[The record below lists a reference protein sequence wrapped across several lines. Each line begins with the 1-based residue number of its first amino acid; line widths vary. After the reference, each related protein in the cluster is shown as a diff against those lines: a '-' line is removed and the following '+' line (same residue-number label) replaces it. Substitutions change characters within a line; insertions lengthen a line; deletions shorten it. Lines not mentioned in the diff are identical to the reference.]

1 MDKEIIRILRWEMAY
16 LRFWFILLTVDDDGT
31 IVAVGTGNACLSSDS
46 LSQDGRVLIDSYAL
60 ATARRAL
67 LK

>member
-1 MDKEIIRILRWEMAY
+1 MSRID
-16 LRFWFILLTVDDDGT
+16 TVKHSCLYPSLCCNFFTVEDDGT
-31 IVAVGTGNACLSSDS
+31 IVALGTGNACLSSDS
-46 LSQDGRVLIDSYAL
+46 LSEDGRVLIDSYAV

>member
-1 MDKEIIRILRWEMAY
+1 MSILGIH
-16 LRFWFILLTVDDDGT
+16 LHFQLFFTISVDDDGT
-31 IVAVGTGNACLSSDS
+31 IVAIGTGNACLSSDS
-46 LSQDGRVLIDSYAL
+46 LSQDGRVLIDSYAV